1 VLSIVTDHGGDVVH
15 VHADA
20 DGLAQLEKTIAF
32 LKRGLEAGKCE
43 HDHLFSESW
52 GGWELTETMLQQERE
67 SNCKQVH
74 HVKLFAWP
82 TEWRERHAL

>member
-1 VLSIVTDHGGDVVH
+1 MLSVVTQHDGDVVH
-15 VHADA
+15 IHADA
-20 DGLAQLEKTIAF
+20 EGLALLEKTVSF

-43 HDHLFSESW
+43 HDHLFSLAW
-52 GGWELTETMLQQERE
+52 GGQDLTETMLQQERE

-82 TEWRERHAL
+82 AEWKERHAL